1 LVFSALLRSGEQK
14 TPDFYTI
21 LTKNGVTEW
30 LFLGRKTAKK
40 VSVFSSRWQLFQRK
54 IVFVTAK

>member
-1 LVFSALLRSGEQK
+1 MKKGGSEMAFFSG
-14 TPDFYTI
+14 
-21 LTKNGVTEW
+21 
-30 LFLGRKTAKK
+30 KTAKK